1 MKAEDYLLE
10 ILDFYRFKIVEGNC
24 GMSDIESLTKL
35 LEENMNVS
43 GTKDEFAKF
52 YGRSKDAVS
61 SVINRRLLQKPR
73 RNIVLYPFNEFS
85 KKVPESWH
93 KNR

>member
-1 MKAEDYLLE
+1 MKSEDYLLE
-10 ILDFYRFKIVEGNC
+10 ILDFYRFKIVEGTC
-24 GMSDIESLTKL
+24 GMADIESLTKV
-35 LEENMNVS
+35 LEENMGLS

-61 SVINRRLLQKPR
+61 SVINRRLLQKPK
-73 RNIVLYPFNEFS
+73 RNVVLYPFHEFS

-93 KNR
+93 EKR